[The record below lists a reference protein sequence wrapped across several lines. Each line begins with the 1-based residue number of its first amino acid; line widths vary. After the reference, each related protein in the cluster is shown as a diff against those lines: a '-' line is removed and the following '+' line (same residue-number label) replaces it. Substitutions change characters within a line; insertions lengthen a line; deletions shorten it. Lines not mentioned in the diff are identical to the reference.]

1 MFINSL
7 SDCEQERK
15 HSIKQYLMLK
25 KHAQQS
31 RTNFLYELASQ
42 HASKGNQTI
51 SNIILRM
58 NRNEEI
64 RNSYRRIKN
73 ATKPFCGTTDR
84 ILINNDNDE
93 QQEIISNEKEV
104 IEKALS
110 EENKQKFTM
119 AYSSPFLQQPLI
131 SLLQQS
137 ATSIAAKQ
145 ILHGTFPTSQFNIST
160 STKTFIS
167 HLKIPDSI
175 NKQSFNNTECSLQTA
190 IHIRKRKEKKP
201 IHLCHKDT

>member
-1 MFINSL
+1 MKIHEPMQLLL

-15 HSIKQYLMLK
+15 HSIKKYLEIK

-42 HASKGNQTI
+42 HASKDNQTI

-58 NRNEEI
+58 NRNEEM

-73 ATKPFCGTTDR
+73 ATKSFCGSTDK
-84 ILINNDNDE
+84 ILIHNDNDE
-93 QQEIISNEKEV
+93 HQEIISNEKEV
-104 IEKALS
+104 IEKPLS

-145 ILHGTFPTSQFNIST
+145 IKCIIFRGEGVIELVSS
-160 STKTFIS
+160 FIGK
-167 HLKIPDSI
+167 LYRGIVYV
-175 NKQSFNNTECSLQTA
+175 
-190 IHIRKRKEKKP
+190 
-201 IHLCHKDT
+201 